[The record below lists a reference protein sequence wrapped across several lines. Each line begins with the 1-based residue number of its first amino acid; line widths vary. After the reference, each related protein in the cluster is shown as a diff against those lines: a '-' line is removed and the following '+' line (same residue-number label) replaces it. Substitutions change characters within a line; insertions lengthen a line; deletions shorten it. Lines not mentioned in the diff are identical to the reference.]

1 MTVTQNYGKIIS
13 STPILSADPNV
24 KEDVMTDQQKITI
37 LYCRLSNEDSQD
49 GESNSIQN
57 QRELLTRYARDHG
70 YTNLKVL
77 VDDGYTGTN
86 FQHPGV
92 QKGFEL
98 VKQGLV
104 GCWLCKDLSR
114 FGRDYLTVGQYI
126 DIIFPSYD
134 VRFIAVNSGVD
145 SANQQ
150 DNEFVPFVNIINEY
164 YVRDGSKKV
173 RTSLRLKGES
183 GEHLTTIP
191 PYGYVKDPD
200 NSEHWLVDPEA
211 AQVVKRIFSLCMDG
225 NGPTQIAR
233 MLKEDHVL
241 TPTVYQDRQKRKVR
255 CALPDNP
262 YNWNGSTVA
271 AILERMEYCGHTV
284 NFKTHRQ
291 SYKIKKTIENPPEQ
305 WKIFRNTHEAIVDE
319 DTFQRVQ
326 ELRRNKRR
334 PARTGKSNL
343 FSGVAYC
350 ADCGEKM
357 YYCTSRNFEERQDHF
372 VCSPSRKKGKDVCGT
387 HFIRA
392 VVLEKGVLKFLQIL
406 LWYISDCEDM
416 FRDKLGAKRKE
427 DFKKELAA
435 KRRQLTQAQ
444 RRMEELDRLFKRLYE
459 DNISGKIN
467 DSRFEKLSADYENE
481 QAELTEKMQLL
492 EQEIAQ
498 QEEEADSIEQF
509 ILRAKKY
516 PNLQELTPAVLHDLV
531 NRVYV
536 SAPDKSSGQR
546 VQDVHISLACIGF
559 LPESIIAE
567 MLTRASKSRTA

>member
-1 MTVTQNYGKIIS
+1 MIVTNSNLVLADCPQMMEE
-13 STPILSADPNV
+13 STMKQSD
-24 KEDVMTDQQKITI
+24 KITA
-37 LYCRLSNEDSQD
+37 LYCRLSRDDESQGD
-49 GESNSIQN
+49 SNSIVN
-57 QRELLTRYARDHG
+57 QKAYLSRYAKEHSFRN
-70 YTNLKVL
+70 TEFF
-77 VDDGYTGTN
+77 VDDGYTGAN
-86 FQHPGV
+86 FQRPDW
-92 QKGFEL
+92 QRMMAL
-98 VKQGLV
+98 VEDGKSGTIITKDMSRIGRNYLEV
-104 GCWLCKDLSR
+104 GM
-114 FGRDYLTVGQYI
+114 YTEI
-126 DIIFPSYD
+126 TFPQNN
-134 VRFIAVNSGVD
+134 VRFIAINSGVD

-164 YVRDGSKKV
+164 YVRD
-173 RTSLRLKGES
+173 
-183 GEHLTTIP
+183 
-191 PYGYVKDPD
+191 
-200 NSEHWLVDPEA
+200 
-211 AQVVKRIFSLCMDG
+211 
-225 NGPTQIAR
+225 
-233 MLKEDHVL
+233 
-241 TPTVYQDRQKRKVR
+241 
-255 CALPDNP
+255 
-262 YNWNGSTVA
+262 GSTVA

-305 WKIFRNTHEAIVDE
+305 WKIFHNTHEAIVDE

-326 ELRRNKRR
+326 ELRHNKRR

-372 VCSPSRKKGKDVCGT
+372 VCSTSRKKGKDVCGT

-406 LWYISDCEDM
+406 LWYISDCEDL
-416 FRDKLGAKRKE
+416 FRDKLGAMRKE

-435 KRRQLTQAQ
+435 KRRRLTQAQ

-467 DSRFEKLSADYENE
+467 DSRFEKLSGDYEKE
-481 QAELTEKMQLL
+481 QAELTEKMQLW
-492 EQEIAQ
+492 EQEIAK
-498 QEEEADSIEQF
+498 QEEEADGIEQF

-516 PNLQELTPAVLHDLV
+516 PDLKELTPAVLHDLV

-536 SAPDKSSGQR
+536 SAPDKSSGHR
-546 VQDVHISLACIGF
+546 MQDVHISLACVGF

-567 MLTRASKSRTA
+567 MLNHATKSRTA

>member
-1 MTVTQNYGKIIS
+1 MMALVEEGKIG
-13 STPILSADPNV
+13 TV
-24 KEDVMTDQQKITI
+24 ITKDMSRI
-37 LYCRLSNEDSQD
+37 GRNYLEVGMYTE
-49 GESNSIQN
+49 ITFPQN
-57 QRELLTRYARDHG
+57 
-70 YTNLKVL
+70 N
-77 VDDGYTGTN
+77 
-86 FQHPGV
+86 
-92 QKGFEL
+92 
-98 VKQGLV
+98 
-104 GCWLCKDLSR
+104 
-114 FGRDYLTVGQYI
+114 
-126 DIIFPSYD
+126 

-255 CALPDNP
+255 CALPDTP

-372 VCSPSRKKGKDVCGT
+372 VCSTSRKKGKDVCGT

-406 LWYISDCEDM
+406 LWYISDCEDL

-481 QAELTEKMQLL
+481 QTELTEKMQLL

-567 MLTRASKSRTA
+567 MLTHAAKSRTA